1 MTKKKAAVSRKR
13 AKAKAPSRKA
23 GRPSKYML
31 DLAESICERLSSG
44 ESLTRICSTEGM
56 PKRTTVVGW
65 QGQHDGFSTLY
76 ARARRAY
83 ADAIFD
89 EAMEIA
95 DDSSGDWTT
104 KVVRGEEVRAVDHEN
119 IQRSRLRVDTRLRVA
134 AKINPAKYGEKL
146 DLNMSG
152 ELNVCHLSDAKLN
165 ARIIGLLEKI
175 GISGELATP
184 FLLKPLPGDEED
196 DETTRH

>member
-1 MTKKKAAVSRKR
+1 MGKRMTKTAKTKKT
-13 AKAKAPSRKA
+13 
-23 GRPSKYML
+23 GRPTKYTL

-44 ESLTRICSTEGM
+44 ESLTSICSAEGM

-76 ARARRAY
+76 ARARVAY

-104 KVVRGEEVRAVDHEN
+104 KVVRGEEAKVVDHEN

-146 DLNMSG
+146 DVNMSG
-152 ELNVCHLSDAKLN
+152 ELNVSHLSDAKLN
-165 ARIIGLLEKI
+165 ERLLGLLAKI
-175 GISGELATP
+175 GVSGELAAP
-184 FLLKPLPGDEED
+184 FLLEPLPGDD
-196 DETTRH
+196 DATRH